1 MMKFSKIIILPLF
14 FFSCTKK
21 QLPAPE
27 PQNQSNAVIFELEV
41 LRVMDDRLPGLNDED
56 MKEILA
62 EAERILK
69 AKLGNESKFKF
80 KDNGTAAAKDF
91 FSGRNYKNSNSY
103 KENRNWKLNI
113 QSNKKEIRKYLSQ
126 QKILKNTSHFLKDWS
141 LDSLNQFFPGSK
153 TYDQAAKNLNAVYSE
168 KIEWLKSLKVEE
180 KDSLVILP
188 PEDFQSYVEWLTLM
202 FEQNQYD
209 IIFTN
214 SLIINDYIASPY
226 PHTISK
232 HAKIGGSSFI
242 SPKRNAMA
250 GASLLVSTL
259 EDFGR
264 IKGLSSPLEIE
275 RQERNRI
282 IGGFLLAHEIGHA
295 FYKIPDVYDHTDSCL
310 MNSKWE
316 KLNSVDGYR
325 LLASDMSPCPYCKK
339 WEQSKNLYIDGLEFQ
354 MKNDQLEAGKA
365 FLKSAEILPER
376 IDGDRKAYYNF
387 LMTNAETAL
396 KKSGRDIQDF
406 IRKESGTSE
415 KN

>member
-1 MMKFSKIIILPLF
+1 MKLLKIIFLSFLILCC
-14 FFSCTKK
+14 SKK
-21 QLPAPE
+21 QMPTSE
-27 PQNQSNAVIFELEV
+27 KQNETDNVTFELEV
-41 LRVMDDRLPGLNDED
+41 LRVMDDRLPSLNNED
-56 MKEILA
+56 MKEILN

-80 KDNGTAAAKDF
+80 KDNGIISAKDF
-91 FSGRNYKNSNSY
+91 FSKQNYKNTDTY
-103 KENRNWKLNI
+103 KKDRTWKLNI
-113 QSNKKEIRKYLSQ
+113 ESDRKEIRKFLSQ
-126 QKILKNTSHFLKDWS
+126 KKILKNTSKFLKDWS

-153 TYDQAAKNLNAVYSE
+153 TYDQAAKNLNTVYAE
-168 KIEWLKSLKVEE
+168 KIEWLKSLKIEE
-180 KDSLVILP
+180 KDSLVIMP
-188 PEDFQSYVEWLTLM
+188 AEDFQSYVEWQTLM
-202 FEQNQYD
+202 FEQDHYD

-214 SLIINDYIASPY
+214 SLIINDFTASPY

-232 HAKIGGSSFI
+232 HAKIGGSSFN
-242 SPKRNAMA
+242 SPKRKAMA

-325 LLASDMSPCPYCKK
+325 LLASELSPCIYCKK
-339 WEQSKNLYIDGLEFQ
+339 WEQSKNLYIDGLQFQ
-354 MKNDQLEAGKA
+354 IKNDQLNAGKA

-387 LMTNAETAL
+387 LINSAETAFI
-396 KKSGRDIQDF
+396 KSGKDIRDF
-406 IRKESGTSE
+406 IRKESDTSE